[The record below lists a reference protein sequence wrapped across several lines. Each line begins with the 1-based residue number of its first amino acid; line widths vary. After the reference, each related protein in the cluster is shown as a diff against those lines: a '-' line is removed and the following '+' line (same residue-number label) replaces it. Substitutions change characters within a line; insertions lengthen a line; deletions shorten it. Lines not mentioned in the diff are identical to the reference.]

1 MFQFQIL
8 SPDVPATNTVYV
20 QFEEDHGDVNI
31 LLNDE
36 LVAYFDGEAGQLCL
50 VPVDKDFVSVPT
62 KEKTGRSYLKVEM
75 VD

>member
-1 MFQFQIL
+1 MFQFQVL
-8 SPDVPATNTVYV
+8 APNEQATNTVFV

-36 LVAYFDGEAGQLCL
+36 LVAYFDGETGRLCL

-62 KEKTGRSYLKVEM
+62 KEKTGRLYLKVEM